1 MPVNIDL
8 IRAYTDGLVATHAAT
23 SPGVITAPTNATAS
37 LAAGYK
43 EVGAI
48 SSDGLTEAT
57 NQDRTD
63 VFIWQGNA
71 LARRIPGQFT
81 KTFTF
86 AAAETSLFTLGIQ
99 YPGSTITSTTEGAS
113 VAEKPAATDV
123 RAWVLHGTDG
133 ATRVQRVFLPKAEVT
148 ERGDVVWSSGD
159 VTVYEWT
166 LSAYVDN
173 SGVVAYRY
181 FIDAQMATP

>member
-1 MPVNIDL
+1 MAVDIDL
-8 IRAYTDGLVATHAAT
+8 IRAYTDGLVATHAPT
-23 SPGVITAPTNATAS
+23 GTAPTAPTDAS
-37 LAAGYK
+37 TPLVAGWI

-48 SSDGLTEAT
+48 SADGITEST
-57 NQDRTD
+57 SQDRTD

-81 KTFTF
+81 KTFTL
-86 AAAETSLFTLGIQ
+86 AAAETSLFNLGLQ
-99 YPGSTITSTTEGAS
+99 FPGSTVTATADGAS
-113 VAEKPAATDV
+113 VAEKPPATDI
-123 RAWVLHGTDG
+123 RGWVLHGTDG
-133 ATRVQRVFLPKAEVT
+133 AARAQRVYLPKAEIT

-166 LSAYVDN
+166 LSCYVDG

-181 FIDAQMATP
+181 YLDEDMATP